1 MSTENLL
8 VELGTEELPPKA
20 LKSLGLAFR
29 DGIVEGLRQREL
41 DFGEVQW
48 FASPRRL
55 AVLVH
60 GVALQAA
67 DREVEVLGPPV
78 DRARDDAG
86 NWTPAAAGFARK
98 QGVEPDALQSI
109 DTPKG
114 ARLGLR
120 STLSGVKTRE
130 CLNEIIQGSIQQLP
144 IPKRMRWG
152 ASRVEFVRPVHWVVA
167 MLGQDCDHGEIL
179 GLPTGNTTR
188 GHRFHSTG
196 TITLQRPE
204 DYAAALADARVVADF
219 EQRQQMI
226 REQVEIE
233 ASALK
238 ATAVIDQDLLDEV
251 TGLVE
256 WPVAL
261 TGSFEPRFLEVPAE
275 ALVSSMKEHQK
286 YFHLVDQQGQL
297 KPNFITL
304 CNIESTDPVQVIAGN
319 ERVIRPRL
327 ADADFFFTTDKKVP
341 LADRVEQLKSIVFQK
356 QLGTVYDKTMRVVQL
371 AGALAEQIESP
382 VDLAERAALLSKT
395 DLGTDMVLEFSDM
408 QGIAGSY
415 YALHDGEEA
424 DVAAALAQ
432 QYWPRFAGDQLPESG
447 TACALGIADR
457 LDTLVGIF
465 GIGQP
470 PSGSKDPFALR
481 RASLA
486 VLRIMVEKNLDLD
499 LRKCLELAAAQ
510 FPRDTLAEGTTDQ
523 VLVYMIERFR
533 AWFEEEHIA
542 AEVFRAV
549 SARNLSRPLD
559 IQRRVHA
566 VDAFT
571 RLPQA
576 AALAAANKRVSNI
589 LDKLEE
595 GHQFGEVSADLLQEA
610 QEKAL
615 AEQLQAL
622 AHTSGE
628 HLARDEYTQALACL
642 ADLRDTVDSFFDS
655 VMVNAD
661 DSALRHN
668 RLNLLK
674 KLRDLFLQVADISQL
689 AVSK

>member
-29 DGIVEGLRQREL
+29 DGIVDGLGQREL

-120 STLSGVKTRE
+120 SRVSGVKTRE

-188 GHRFHSTG
+188 GHRFHSSG

-204 DYAAALADARVVADF
+204 DYAAALAEARVVADF

-226 REQVEIE
+226 REQVEVE
-233 ASALK
+233 ASALQ

-261 TGSFEPRFLEVPAE
+261 TGSFEARFLEVPAE

-297 KPNFITL
+297 KPNFVTL
-304 CNIESTDPVQVIAGN
+304 CNIESTDPIQVIAGN

-327 ADADFFFTTDKKVP
+327 ADAAFFFATDKKVP
-341 LADRVEQLKSIVFQK
+341 LAGRVEQLNSIVFQK
-356 QLGTVYDKTMRVVQL
+356 QLGTVYDKTQRVVGL
-371 AGALAEQIESP
+371 AGALAEQIGAPVES
-382 VDLAERAALLSKT
+382 ARRAALLSKT

-499 LRKCLELAAAQ
+499 LRNCLELAAAQ
-510 FPRDTLAEGTTDQ
+510 FPEDTLAEGTTGQ

-595 GHQFGEVSADLLQEA
+595 GHQFGEVSADLLQEP
-610 QEKAL
+610 QENAL

>member
-29 DGIVEGLRQREL
+29 DGIVDGLGQREL

-114 ARLGLR
+114 TRLGLR
-120 STLSGVKTRE
+120 SRVSGVKTRE

-188 GHRFHSTG
+188 GHRFHSSG

-204 DYAAALADARVVADF
+204 DYAAALAEARVVADF

-233 ASALK
+233 ASALQ

-256 WPVAL
+256 WPVA
-261 TGSFEPRFLEVPAE
+261 AE
-275 ALVSSMKEHQK
+275 T
-286 YFHLVDQQGQL
+286 QL
-297 KPNFITL
+297 HN
-304 CNIESTDPVQVIAGN
+304 PVQ
-319 ERVIRPRL
+319 
-327 ADADFFFTTDKKVP
+327 
-341 LADRVEQLKSIVFQK
+341 
-356 QLGTVYDKTMRVVQL
+356 Y
-371 AGALAEQIESP
+371 
-382 VDLAERAALLSKT
+382 
-395 DLGTDMVLEFSDM
+395 
-408 QGIAGSY
+408 
-415 YALHDGEEA
+415 
-424 DVAAALAQ
+424 
-432 QYWPRFAGDQLPESG
+432 
-447 TACALGIADR
+447 
-457 LDTLVGIF
+457 
-465 GIGQP
+465 
-470 PSGSKDPFALR
+470 
-481 RASLA
+481 
-486 VLRIMVEKNLDLD
+486 
-499 LRKCLELAAAQ
+499 
-510 FPRDTLAEGTTDQ
+510 
-523 VLVYMIERFR
+523 
-533 AWFEEEHIA
+533 
-542 AEVFRAV
+542 
-549 SARNLSRPLD
+549 
-559 IQRRVHA
+559 
-566 VDAFT
+566 
-571 RLPQA
+571 
-576 AALAAANKRVSNI
+576 
-589 LDKLEE
+589 
-595 GHQFGEVSADLLQEA
+595 
-610 QEKAL
+610 
-615 AEQLQAL
+615 
-622 AHTSGE
+622 
-628 HLARDEYTQALACL
+628 
-642 ADLRDTVDSFFDS
+642 
-655 VMVNAD
+655 
-661 DSALRHN
+661 
-668 RLNLLK
+668 
-674 KLRDLFLQVADISQL
+674 
-689 AVSK
+689 